1 MGTRQGNRT
10 GKPEP
15 WSAVSDRLSS
25 MPNRE
30 EGAYA
35 PILRAVRANLLLVIT
50 IVVVSVATAVV
61 WEKTRPSKYN
71 ATAQILVT
79 PVSNDGTYAG
89 LPAVVTADSADPA
102 RTLQTATSVVESPAA
117 AILTAQ
123 QLRGSWTQKSVGE
136 AVAIQPRGESDIVS
150 VTATASGALGSA
162 KLANTY
168 ARAALSLHATLL
180 SHEAKVQVKQL
191 EARQKLLPEGENA
204 AATQLAAQVNA
215 LSSVANG
222 HDPNFSLLQAAP
234 IPTSQAGSS
243 KKLIVALALLAGLLI
258 GVGAAI
264 AIEYL
269 NRRVRDEDELL
280 SLYPLPVL
288 SRVPPLPRAARE
300 IGSADLIPP
309 RVREAFRT
317 LQVQLPPGP
326 HSGGRTVMFTSA
338 SPRDGKTSSAVNF
351 ALVLAAA
358 NYRVI
363 LFDFDLRRP
372 DVGRRLNVHADFMDL
387 FRMDTTLDELLV
399 EPRSAP
405 GLRVIS
411 ATPQNDVTP
420 LLEAVGRRLPDLLRS
435 AREIADYV
443 IIDTPP
449 IGQVSDAL
457 RAAMIVDDIVL
468 VSRPGNTD
476 RTELQHTRELL
487 DRMGHT
493 PTGLLVIGEAGTGD
507 AYVTYGAEMSLD
519 QPNGRAT
526 PPEPLSTPR
535 ARGGERASGE
545 HAGETPRGKSGE
557 PARGKKT
564 KPVPYP

>member
-1 MGTRQGNRT
+1 MQ
-10 GKPEP
+10 
-15 WSAVSDRLSS
+15 
-25 MPNRE
+25 NRE
-30 EGAYA
+30 EGAYG

-50 IVVVSVATAVV
+50 IVVVAGATAIVF
-61 WEKTRPSKYN
+61 EKTRPAKYN
-71 ATAQILVT
+71 ATAQILVS
-79 PVSNDGTYAG
+79 PVANEGTYAG
-89 LPAVVTADSADPA
+89 LPAVITADSADPA
-102 RTLQTATSVVESPAA
+102 RTMQTATSVVESPSAA
-117 AILTAQ
+117 LVTAQ
-123 QLRGSWTQKSVGE
+123 QLRGNWTQKNVGQ

-150 VTATASGALGSA
+150 VTATANSALGAA

-168 ARAALSLHATLL
+168 ARTALSLHASLL
-180 SHEAKVQVKQL
+180 SKEAKVQVRQL
-191 EARQKLLPEGENA
+191 EEREKLLPAGENA
-204 AATQLAAQVNA
+204 AATQLAAQLNA

-222 HDPNFSLLQAAP
+222 HDPNLSLLQAAP
-234 IPTSQAGSS
+234 IPTAQAGSS
-243 KKLIVALALLAGLLI
+243 KKLIVALALLAGLVI
-258 GVGAAI
+258 GVGAAV

-280 SLYPLPVL
+280 AIYPLPVL
-288 SRVPPLPRAARE
+288 TRVPSLPRGARE
-300 IGSADLIPP
+300 VGASELMPP

-326 HSGGRTVMFTSA
+326 GRSIMFTSA

-358 NYRVI
+358 DYRVI

-387 FRMDTTLDELLV
+387 FRMDTTLEELLV

-435 AREIADYV
+435 ARESADYV

-449 IGQVSDAL
+449 VGQVSDAL

-493 PTGLLVIGEAGTGD
+493 PTGVVVIGEAGAGD
-507 AYVTYGAEMSLD
+507 AYATYGSDLIVE
-519 QPNGRAT
+519 QPNGRVA
-526 PPEPLSTPR
+526 PESPAPR
-535 ARGGERASGE
+535 ARASGE
-545 HAGETPRGKSGE
+545 REGRKGGE
-557 PARGKKT
+557 PRRGKKT

>member
-1 MGTRQGNRT
+1 
-10 GKPEP
+10 
-15 WSAVSDRLSS
+15 VSDRFSPMQS
-25 MPNRE
+25 RD
-30 EGAYA
+30 EGTYA

-50 IVVVSVATAVV
+50 IVVVAGVTAVV
-61 WEKTRPSKYN
+61 FEKTRPAKYN
-71 ATAQILVT
+71 ATAQILVS
-79 PVSNDGTYAG
+79 PVNNDGTYAG
-89 LPAVVTADSADPA
+89 LPAIITSNSADPA
-102 RTLQTATSVVESPAA
+102 RTLQTATSVVESPGAA
-117 AILTAQ
+117 AVTAQ
-123 QLRGSWTQKSVGE
+123 QLRGDWTQKKVGE

-150 VTATASGALGSA
+150 VTANASGAIGAA

-168 ARAALSLHATLL
+168 ARAALSLHSSLL
-180 SHEAKVQVKQL
+180 SHEAKIQVRQL
-191 EARQKLLPEGENA
+191 EARAKLLPQGENA
-204 AATQLAAQVNA
+204 AATQLAAQLNA
-215 LSSVANG
+215 LSSVADG

-234 IPTSQAGSS
+234 IPTSAAGSS
-243 KKLIVALALLAGLLI
+243 KKLIVVLALLAGLVI
-258 GVGAAI
+258 GVGAAV

-288 SRVPPLPRAARE
+288 TRVPSLPRAARE
-300 IGSADLIPP
+300 SAVADLMPP

-326 HSGGRTVMFTSA
+326 GRSIMFTSA

-351 ALVLAAA
+351 AIVLAAA
-358 NYRVI
+358 GYRVI

-387 FRMDTTLDELLV
+387 FGTDKTLDELLV
-399 EPRSAP
+399 EPRTVP

-411 ATPQNDVTP
+411 GAPQNDVTP
-420 LLEAVGRRLPDLLRS
+420 LLEAVGRRLPDLLRT
-435 AREIADYV
+435 ARESADYV

-449 IGQVSDAL
+449 VGQVSDAL

-476 RTELQHTRELL
+476 RTELNHTRELL

-493 PTGLLVIGEAGTGD
+493 PTGVVVIGEIGAGD
-507 AYVTYGAEMSLD
+507 AYATYGTDLALE
-519 QPNGRAT
+519 QTNGRAA
-526 PPEPLSTPR
+526 PEASPAPR
-535 ARGGERASGE
+535 QRSSGERESRK
-545 HAGETPRGKSGE
+545 AGEPR
-557 PARGKKT
+557 RGKKT